1 MKACI
6 PFVVL
11 LFSLNAV
18 SSAFGQ
24 CDPLLEGMSPA
35 FEFTIPEGVMVTSV
49 VVKVNNYT
57 NGGNHYSAR
66 IRSFQDLET
75 VRVSKSGWYQV
86 LLDPI
91 VGPSVQDLQIES
103 GIDDFCGYVGDSVRF
118 DWQVVITAE
127 GAEGTLI
134 NYSGPLTDNLAGAD
148 DLGKVFSGDNLV
160 SGSVDLELTG
170 NGVALYPDMDH
181 DGFGDA
187 FSDPVLACSE
197 YCQYATSTNNLDCD
211 DTDQSINPDQTEIPN
226 NSIDED
232 CSGSDLVTEQLFVEV
247 SVPFEQVS
255 AGSSAWADYDNDGDM
270 DVLITG
276 LGTSGRMAT
285 LYQNNQGT
293 FTEVPQ
299 TPFEPVFHS
308 DVAWADYDSDGD
320 LDVLIAG
327 NDNNS
332 ATITKLYQNDG
343 GNFTEVTFASLLG
356 VSHCDVAWE
365 DYDNDG
371 DPDIMMIGFSDQEN
385 RTAKLYENQAGVFVE
400 VSTPFHPN
408 HNGAVAWADYN
419 SDGRPDLF
427 ITDYSTSE
435 ASRLYENLPEGFAPV
450 SGVPFLPLSFSSA
463 AWADYDQD
471 GDPDLLVAGYNTTQ
485 GTVTKL
491 YENQQGTFAELPNT
505 PFTGIDLGAVSWA
518 DYDSDGDPDV
528 MISGNNDNNE
538 VTALYKNDGG
548 QFTKVLHTPFPN
560 LSYSDLTWADYDG
573 DGNQDVLIT
582 GMNAL
587 GRFTRL
593 YENKHKLTV
602 ASPAVTKAVAIEP
615 TKIGRFG
622 RSVNISGDYAIV
634 GTSANTAY
642 LYKND
647 SLGGWKLVQQLVS
660 PDTSSTAFGSWVD
673 ISDEYA
679 IVGDPSTHSVFV
691 FQRNTDQWNN
701 IQRLSAAEKPVGYGS
716 RVAIAGS
723 NIIVGASNENMN
735 GIDYVGSAYL
745 YRLNASGQWGNEQKI
760 TATERKGG
768 AFFGHSVDVSNDYA
782 IVGAHREDVSFTKK
796 EVGAAYLF
804 ERSDNGEWVLA
815 QQLSA
820 PIQVE
825 GAYFGSSVSLSDD
838 LAIVS
843 ADSEKKI
850 EKKHGVTHGTGSAY
864 VYKRNEHGNWQKQ
877 QQLQSSDPYTGEAFG
892 VSATMDKNTIIVGA
906 YNNEKVVSKEGI
918 SEKHQAGAAYVFKKD
933 STGKWAE
940 NRKLLAPE
948 ANYWQLFGS
957 AVAVSGET
965 LLVGASKENY
975 RTEDQSLISNAGAAY
990 FFNLNKLVSP
1000 PTLTVTSE
1008 RTSESQVEIT
1018 FQSNRKLYDLEAS
1031 DIFIGAPNAKRSNIL
1046 SELVTQDSIAFVA
1059 IIKAYS
1065 DKGGIIPIH
1074 IPAHGAHDV
1083 EGTAIEVQEFSVYYS
1098 EYSTNKLVIV
1108 PNQAFEAVENAE
1120 ENTTVGTLMVTEADQ
1135 VDSLTHWQIV
1145 SGNVDSAFVVEPH
1158 TGTIRLARASLDY
1171 ETTKRYTLGLT
1182 VSNGSYTAK
1191 PEAVII
1197 NVTDVT
1203 EEGPV
1208 PVIAWHRVD
1217 SVSRSAKL
1225 VVDFGEVISGFEQRD
1240 VSTVNATTVELTTQ
1254 DSITF
1259 MATVAAATS
1268 DSVTVWVPA
1277 AVAFDQMGNPTQASE
1292 ALAITYSSSP
1302 VDSTATDS
1310 LFTLTVE
1317 LIALGTKDQ
1326 IPPVLLSLYQ
1336 KKEGRFESVT
1346 VREMSGARLSLE
1358 GLAAGEYAFGVY
1370 AADTTFLPAYSGNRL
1385 MLSLASTVSLYQD
1398 TVQQL
1403 TLIARP
1409 VRRAGTAT
1417 ITGVLRESSEV
1428 ENGRVAVYQAAT
1440 DGEVVPHASL
1450 YLLDPQTREVVAYTV
1465 TDEAGRFSFHGLAA
1479 GQYLLAA
1486 DHRGLPN
1493 DDAQNLIQATSNEAV
1508 SVTVVAGQTVR
1519 VTQVQAPEVITG
1531 LDILDQPEI
1540 NYFPN
1545 PTINE
1550 LIVQTSTDWI
1560 GGSLQLRDASGRLMM
1575 TQEVTQPLTRL
1586 NLVSLP
1592 TGVYAASLLK
1602 EGQRYTFKVGKQ

>member
-6 PFVVL
+6 PFVAL

-24 CDPLLEGMSPA
+24 CDPLLEGTSPA
-35 FEFTIPEGVMVTSV
+35 FEFTIPKGVTVTSV

-86 LLDPI
+86 LLDTI
-91 VGPSVQDLQIES
+91 VGPSVQDLQIGS

-127 GAEGTLI
+127 GTEGTPI

-148 DLGKVFSGDNLV
+148 DLGEVFSGDNLV
-160 SGSVDLELTG
+160 SGSIDLELTG
-170 NGVALYPDMDH
+170 NGVALYPDMDY

-187 FSDPVLACSE
+187 FADPVLACSE
-197 YCQYATSTNNLDCD
+197 YCPYATSTNNLDCD

-371 DPDIMMIGFSDQEN
+371 DPDITMIGFSDQEN

-400 VSTPFHPN
+400 VSNTPFHPN

-471 GDPDLLVAGYNTTQ
+471 GDPNLLVAGYTTTQ
-485 GTVTKL
+485 GYVTKL

-505 PFTGIDLGAVSWA
+505 HFTGIDLGAVSWA

-538 VTALYKNDGG
+538 VTALYRNDGG
-548 QFTKVLHTPFPN
+548 QFTEVLHTPFPN

-573 DGNQDVLIT
+573 DGDQDVLIT

-587 GRFTRL
+587 GRTTKL
-593 YENKHKLTV
+593 YENQLNPEVYTLPNQLFDVAEDATV
-602 ASPAVTKAVAIEP
+602 GSEIGTVVAAQTDP
-615 TKIGRFG
+615 Q
-622 RSVNISGDYAIV
+622 
-634 GTSANTAY
+634 
-642 LYKND
+642 D
-647 SLGGWKLVQQLVS
+647 SLG
-660 PDTSSTAFGSWVD
+660 
-673 ISDEYA
+673 
-679 IVGDPSTHSVFV
+679 
-691 FQRNTDQWNN
+691 
-701 IQRLSAAEKPVGYGS
+701 
-716 RVAIAGS
+716 
-723 NIIVGASNENMN
+723 
-735 GIDYVGSAYL
+735 
-745 YRLNASGQWGNEQKI
+745 
-760 TATERKGG
+760 
-768 AFFGHSVDVSNDYA
+768 
-782 IVGAHREDVSFTKK
+782 
-796 EVGAAYLF
+796 
-804 ERSDNGEWVLA
+804 
-815 QQLSA
+815 
-820 PIQVE
+820 
-825 GAYFGSSVSLSDD
+825 
-838 LAIVS
+838 
-843 ADSEKKI
+843 
-850 EKKHGVTHGTGSAY
+850 
-864 VYKRNEHGNWQKQ
+864 
-877 QQLQSSDPYTGEAFG
+877 
-892 VSATMDKNTIIVGA
+892 
-906 YNNEKVVSKEGI
+906 
-918 SEKHQAGAAYVFKKD
+918 
-933 STGKWAE
+933 
-940 NRKLLAPE
+940 
-948 ANYWQLFGS
+948 
-957 AVAVSGET
+957 
-965 LLVGASKENY
+965 
-975 RTEDQSLISNAGAAY
+975 
-990 FFNLNKLVSP
+990 
-1000 PTLTVTSE
+1000 
-1008 RTSESQVEIT
+1008 
-1018 FQSNRKLYDLEAS
+1018 
-1031 DIFIGAPNAKRSNIL
+1031 
-1046 SELVTQDSIAFVA
+1046 
-1059 IIKAYS
+1059 
-1065 DKGGIIPIH
+1065 
-1074 IPAHGAHDV
+1074 
-1083 EGTAIEVQEFSVYYS
+1083 
-1098 EYSTNKLVIV
+1098 
-1108 PNQAFEAVENAE
+1108 
-1120 ENTTVGTLMVTEADQ
+1120 
-1135 VDSLTHWQIV
+1135 WQIV

-1158 TGTIRLARASLDY
+1158 TGTIKLARASLDY
-1171 ETTKRYTLGLT
+1171 ETTKRYTLRLT

-1259 MATVAAATS
+1259 MATVAATTS

-1326 IPPVLLSLYQ
+1326 VPPVLLSLYQ
-1336 KKEGRFESVT
+1336 KREGRFESVT

-1417 ITGVLRESSEV
+1417 ISGVLRESSEV

-1519 VTQVQAPEVITG
+1519 VIQVQAPEVITG

-1602 EGQRYTFKVGKQ
+1602 EGQRYTFKVSKQ